1 MSYLNFSWRK
11 VVNDVSRHVIKF
23 LLNVPSAVSSHS
35 CWPAIRC
42 KSQRALLQ
50 SLGDLGCD
58 NTPFITVRLN
68 LNYFSSIPAHAPST
82 VSPLV
87 GKHEFLRSEV
97 FFMAKAAMRRVF
109 LMGMLALLT
118 GKPTSKK
125 GDSRLFNEPF
135 SDYHLEGLLSKK
147 CRVEL

>member
-1 MSYLNFSWRK
+1 MCHTLSQ
-11 VVNDVSRHVIKF
+11 VVNVENDVSRHVVNF
-23 LLNVPSAVSSHS
+23 ESMSSSDLHS

-42 KSQRALLQ
+42 KSQRR
-50 SLGDLGCD
+50 GDLGSD

>member
-1 MSYLNFSWRK
+1 M
-11 VVNDVSRHVIKF
+11 SRHVIKF

-68 LNYFSSIPAHAPST
+68 LNYFSLMPYLPTHHQLSVLLLANMNFCAQRF
-82 VSPLV
+82 
-87 GKHEFLRSEV
+87 FLWQ
-97 FFMAKAAMRRVF
+97 KQAAMRRVF

>member
-68 LNYFSSIPAHAPST
+68 LNYFSLMPYLPTHHQLSVLLLANMNFCAQS
-82 VSPLV
+82 
-87 GKHEFLRSEV
+87 
-97 FFMAKAAMRRVF
+97 FFMAKASRYEKGF
-109 LMGMLALLT
+109 LD
-118 GKPTSKK
+118 
-125 GDSRLFNEPF
+125 GDASFADRQT
-135 SDYHLEGLLSKK
+135 YQQKRGL
-147 CRVEL
+147 